1 MMLPIKYCLDE
12 QNLSGAPHG
21 GVRARTKRN
30 HGANHGGNIIDQ
42 AEVEWI
48 DPLLLKTT
56 VYPLK
61 SKHDK
66 IILLCNSGQ
75 FFTRKL

>member
-48 DPLLLKTT
+48 DPAFAAQNNRLSLE
-56 VYPLK
+56 
-61 SKHDK
+61 
-66 IILLCNSGQ
+66 I
-75 FFTRKL
+75 